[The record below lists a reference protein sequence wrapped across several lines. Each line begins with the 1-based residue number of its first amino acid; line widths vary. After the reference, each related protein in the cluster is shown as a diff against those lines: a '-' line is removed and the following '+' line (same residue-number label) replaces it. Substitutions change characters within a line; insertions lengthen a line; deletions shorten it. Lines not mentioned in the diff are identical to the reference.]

1 MDIINY
7 TTARQNLAQT
17 MDKVIDDHAPITVTR
32 GNDKAVVII
41 SLEDWDALQE
51 TIYLMRSPANAQRL
65 LDGIKAFEEGRDII
79 VQNDLVGS

>member
-17 MDKVIDDHAPITVTR
+17 MDKVIDDHAPITITR
-32 GNDKAVVII
+32 GDKAVVMI
-41 SLEDWDALQE
+41 SLEDWDAIQE

-79 VQNDLVGS
+79 QNDLVGS